1 VIDARDEG
9 MSDLH
14 RIRTERLELNAVT
27 EDDIDVLYRLNSDRR
42 VWAHFPSG
50 VHTSRERTAAQVAA
64 QAAAWERDGLGYWT
78 ARLLDGTFAGVGG
91 CFVREQAAWN
101 VYYRFKPETQGRG
114 LASEL
119 VREACAAAA
128 TVRPD
133 LPITA
138 FLLEHNL
145 ASKAVAEKAGLQ
157 MVWRGPDTG
166 NPDPAAIRLVYA
178 DRDLTPDV
186 LSKLLAP
193 L

>member
-1 VIDARDEG
+1 

-14 RIRTERLELNAVT
+14 HITTDRLELSAMT
-27 EDDIDVLYRLNSDRR
+27 EGDIDLIYSLNSDRR

-50 VHTSRERTAAQVAA
+50 VHTSRERTAALVAV

-91 CFVREQAAWN
+91 CSVRDQVAWN
-101 VYYRFKPETQGRG
+101 VYYRFKPEAQGQG

-128 TVRPD
+128 KVRPD

-157 MVWRGPDTG
+157 LAWRGPDTG

-178 DRDLTPDV
+178 DRELMPDV
-186 LSKLLAP
+186 LAQLLGHP
-193 L
+193 

>member
-1 VIDARDEG
+1 V
-9 MSDLH
+9 SDLH
-14 RIRTERLELNAVT
+14 RIRTERLELNAIT
-27 EDDIDVLYRLNSDRR
+27 EHDIDEIYGLNSDQR

-78 ARLLDGTFAGVGG
+78 ARLLEGTFAGVGG
-91 CFVREQAAWN
+91 CSVKEQVAWN
-101 VYYRFKPETQGRG
+101 VYYRFRPEAQGQG

-145 ASKAVAEKAGLQ
+145 ASKAVAEKAGLRL
-157 MVWRGPDTG
+157 VWRGPDTG
-166 NPDPAAIRLVYA
+166 NPDPAATRLVYA
-178 DRDLTPDV
+178 DRDLMPDV
-186 LSKLLAP
+186 LTKLLP
-193 L
+193 HL

>member
-1 VIDARDEG
+1 
-9 MSDLH
+9 MSDL
-14 RIRTERLELNAVT
+14 RQIRTERLELSAIT
-27 EDDIDVLYRLNSDRR
+27 EDDTDVIYRLNSDPR

-50 VHTSRERTAAQVAA
+50 VHTNSERTAALVAA

-91 CFVREQAAWN
+91 CSVREQVAWN
-101 VYYRFKPETQGRG
+101 VYYRFRPEAQGQG

-119 VREACAAAA
+119 VRAAYAAAA
-128 TVRPD
+128 TLHPD
-133 LPITA
+133 LPVTA

-157 MVWRGPDTG
+157 LVWRGPDTG

-178 DRDLTPDV
+178 DRDLMPDV
-186 LSKLLAP
+186 LTKLLAQQ
-193 L
+193 